1 MSYLLALGHC
11 GGQPAMVE
19 PVGAQ
24 DGHLRG
30 IRVESMQKLWVN
42 MFHMVV
48 LSDKLVS
55 NLRDPS
61 LRQPA
66 RLRKGSET
74 DQQHIQAKDLR
85 PTRNH
90 STP

>member
-1 MSYLLALGHC
+1 MLTSQAQPAANDIKTLGGMSYLLALGHC
-11 GGQPAMVE
+11 GGQPAVVE

-24 DGHLRG
+24 NGHLRG
-30 IRVESMQKLWVN
+30 ISVESMQKLRID

-48 LSDKLVS
+48 LSDELIP

-66 RLRKGSET
+66 RLRKG
-74 DQQHIQAKDLR
+74 
-85 PTRNH
+85 N
-90 STP
+90 